1 MKKKNII
8 WSYSKKE
15 LENVFNSSESLSDFM
30 KNIGILNYSGS
41 VSTDIKKC
49 LEQHNIDWRKLTYKG
64 MHYSKNKLQGKRLL
78 SNSEIFVEN
87 SSVSRSTLKRRIL
100 KDELI
105 EYKCSICGL
114 PPVWNNKILPLIID
128 HINGVNN
135 DNRLENLRF
144 VCPNC
149 NYQLETTCRNHNK
162 VSEVYSTIQ
171 EEIIQQHNK
180 NSDNKQAISEQG
192 EIYYVCP
199 ICGNKKSRTSK
210 MCRSCSEKQRT
221 KKYSNIS
228 SVSRESLMRDILE
241 YPIYKISKK
250 YSVSDATIRKWL
262 KKNNL
267 PYTRKEIKEL
277 RLYSSMD
284 RARVYETRL
293 V

>member
-8 WSYSKKE
+8 WSYSKEE
-15 LENVFNSSESLSDFM
+15 LEGIFNSSDSLSDFM
-30 KNIGILNYSGS
+30 KNVGILNYSGS
-41 VSTDIKKC
+41 VSTDVKKC
-49 LEQHNIDWRKLTYKG
+49 LEMHNIDWKRLTYKG
-64 MHYSKNKLQGKRLL
+64 IHYSKNKLQGKKVLD
-78 SNSEIFVEN
+78 NSEIFIEGST
-87 SSVSRSTLKRRIL
+87 SSRGTLKRRIL
-100 KDELI
+100 KDKLI

-114 PPVWNNKILPLIID
+114 HSVWNNKPLPLILD

-149 NYQLETTCRNHNK
+149 NYQLETTCRNHSRTRIVNSIMQK
-162 VSEVYSTIQ
+162 
-171 EEIIQQHNK
+171 EIIEQYNK
-180 NSDNKQAISEQG
+180 NSDNKQAITEDG
-192 EIYYVCP
+192 EIYYICP

-210 MCRSCSEKQRT
+210 ICRSCSEKQRT

-228 SVSRESLMRDILE
+228 EVSRESLLQDILE

-267 PYTRKEIKEL
+267 PYLKKDIQEL
-277 RLYSSMD
+277 RLYILMD
-284 RARVYETRL
+284 RT
-293 V
+293 